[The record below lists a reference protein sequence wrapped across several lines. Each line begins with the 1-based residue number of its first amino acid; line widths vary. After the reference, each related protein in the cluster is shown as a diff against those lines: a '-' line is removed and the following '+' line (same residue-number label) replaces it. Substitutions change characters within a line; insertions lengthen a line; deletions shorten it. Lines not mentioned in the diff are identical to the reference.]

1 MPRKFYTLD
10 DLYQFCKANNFEHFS
25 SKESGAPL
33 VVQAL
38 GTFEVQDEDHQGLI
52 PVSLRVC
59 HTALN
64 RNGSFISENVMKE
77 RLSTLYNRPILGYIH
92 ETSEGWDFYDHR
104 MSIVE
109 DGDDVRVEYDER
121 PIGIFPESCEP
132 HFEYDADEDKTY
144 VVAKG
149 LIYADYGNR
158 AYEIIKS
165 KGGSTKVSAEIC
177 VLEMSFNAKENYLSI
192 DDFYFSGCTC
202 LGKAPDGT
210 PIEEGMKGS
219 KLSLADFSVS
229 NSMFGAQTNY
239 QKLLVDTLEK
249 LNTTLSSFSYKNLKK
264 GGGEAVNKFDEL
276 LEKYGKTVEDI
287 DFEIEG
293 LTDEELEAKFQEV
306 FGELDV
312 ATEDDVV
319 TETPDTDEASAF
331 VSSEDGAVVVEEP
344 VTEEAAVVDTEP
356 VAENEMFEKTFSVSI
371 SHEEIA
377 TSLYNL
383 IRQYEEADDE
393 SYYISRVY
401 DNYFIMRGW
410 FNGKLYKQSY
420 TVDGENVALEG
431 DRQEVFEIIVTESEK
446 LALDK
451 LRNDYSV
458 LEAKYN
464 ELDEFKKNYDAAQL
478 KAQKEAVL
486 AKAEYDCLK
495 DEAGFQNLVDEMDN
509 YSVEE
514 LSVQADL
521 VFAAHIKSA
530 GTFSARGEAKK
541 DVKVVGVPF
550 NVKEAKKSRYG
561 NLFSSKK

>member
-1 MPRKFYTLD
+1 MTRKFYTLD

-25 SKESGAPL
+25 SREAGAPL
-33 VVQAL
+33 VVQTL
-38 GTFEVQDEDHQGLI
+38 GTFEVQDEDNQGLI

-64 RNGSFISENVMKE
+64 RNKSFIAEDVMEK

-92 ETSEGWDFYDHR
+92 ETSDGWDFYDHR

-109 DGDDVRVEYDER
+109 DGDDARVEYDER

-132 HFEYDADEDKTY
+132 HFEYDAEEDKTY

-229 NSMFGAQTNY
+229 NSIFSAQTDY

-249 LNTTLSSFSYKNLKK
+249 LNTTLSSFSYKNFKK

-287 DFEIEG
+287 DFEVEG

-306 FGELDV
+306 FGELAV

-319 TETPDTDEASAF
+319 TETPDTDETSAF
-331 VSSEDGAVVVEEP
+331 VSSEEDVPTDEEP
-344 VTEEAAVVDTEP
+344 AV
-356 VAENEMFEKTFSVSI
+356 ENEVFEKTFSVSI
-371 SHEEIA
+371 SHEEIE

-383 IRQYEEADDE
+383 IRQYEEADNE

-420 TVDGENVALEG
+420 TVDDENVALEG
-431 DRQEVFEIIVTESEK
+431 ERQEVFEIIVTESEK

-464 ELDEFKKNYDAAQL
+464 ELVEFKTDYDNAQL

-486 AKAEYDCLK
+486 AKTEYDCLK
-495 DEAGFQNLVDEMDN
+495 DETEFQTLVAEMDN

-514 LSVQADL
+514 LSVKADL
-521 VFAAHIKSA
+521 LFAAHIKSV
-530 GTFSARGEAKK
+530 GTFSAQGETKK
-541 DVKVVGVPF
+541 GAKVVGVHF
-550 NVKEAKKSRYG
+550 NVKETKKSPYG
-561 NLFSSKK
+561 NLFTSKK